1 MIFQKTSYRGDKP
14 QAREDHKKKKKLFIP
29 QLSCLQ
35 TEGRI
40 KVTLKR
46 HDQIFFPLCTLE
58 IRFELIRGKKC
69 LL

>member
-14 QAREDHKKKKKLFIP
+14 QAREDHKKKKFIP
-29 QLSCLQ
+29 QISRLQ
-35 TEGRI
+35 TDGRI

-46 HDQIFFPLCTLE
+46 HGQIFFPLCTLE